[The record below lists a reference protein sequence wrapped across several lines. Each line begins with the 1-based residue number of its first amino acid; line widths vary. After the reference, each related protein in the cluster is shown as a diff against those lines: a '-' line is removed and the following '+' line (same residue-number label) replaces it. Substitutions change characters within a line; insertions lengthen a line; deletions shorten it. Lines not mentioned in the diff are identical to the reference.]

1 MQPANGCTQ
10 NHLLQPHAATHA
22 CQWPPQGTF
31 EIFDIWL
38 RSWRHDSNPGGRHGP
53 HGLEAC
59 LALCV
64 GPQWPELANTC
75 LGLLPACVGTV
86 PCTWLH
92 TANLFWHVNTFWR
105 PLGHFPV
112 TTGILAVFCHLWA
125 AGMPTQLLGA
135 PQGWV
140 ALKTGCICHAP
151 NQNGHSKPN
160 GARHGMGAK
169 TPFSFKKSVVVLSRL
184 PQARI
189 GPLNGHWA

>member
-1 MQPANGCTQ
+1 MFGPLC
-10 NHLLQPHAATHA
+10 
-22 CQWPPQGTF
+22 WPPVA
-31 EIFDIWL
+31 
-38 RSWRHDSNPGGRHGP
+38 R
-53 HGLEAC
+53 
-59 LALCV
+59 V
-64 GPQWPELANTC
+64 GKHM
-75 LGLLPACVGTV
+75 LGAVASMCHCVGTV

-92 TANLFWHVNTFWR
+92 TANLFWHVDTFWR

-112 TTGILAVFCHLWA
+112 TIGILAVFCHLWA

-169 TPFSFKKSVVVLSRL
+169 TPFSFKKGVEILSQYQSATCIFKNCKISTYRNASVAENWNHCEEISGKRKTSTSEK
-184 PQARI
+184 RM
-189 GPLNGHWA
+189 

>member
-1 MQPANGCTQ
+1 MNEPKIVCH
-10 NHLLQPHAATHA
+10 NHMQPHACAGCHPKALLKFSTFDSESASCA
-22 CQWPPQGTF
+22 CLK
-31 EIFDIWL
+31 ISRL
-38 RSWRHDSNPGGRHGP
+38 HGP

-169 TPFSFKKSVVVLSRL
+169 TPFSFKKGVEILTLIALV
-184 PQARI
+184 
-189 GPLNGHWA
+189 N

>member
-1 MQPANGCTQ
+1 M
-10 NHLLQPHAATHA
+10 HV
-22 CQWPPQGTF
+22 WPFG
-31 EIFDIWL
+31 
-38 RSWRHDSNPGGRHGP
+38 
-53 HGLEAC
+53 
-59 LALCV
+59 LCV
-64 GPQWPELANTC
+64 GPQQWPELANTC

-92 TANLFWHVNTFWR
+92 TASLFWHVNTFWR

-112 TTGILAVFCHLWA
+112 TTGVLAVFCHLWA

-169 TPFSFKKSVVVLSRL
+169 TPFSFEKGVEILSPEGLTVRGPRKL
-184 PQARI
+184 PTRQRA
-189 GPLNGHWA
+189 GAKCGAKGMQCY

>member
-1 MQPANGCTQ
+1 MNAPKTICCSCTQ
-10 NHLLQPHAATHA
+10 PPTCASGHPKALLKFS
-22 CQWPPQGTF
+22 TF
-31 EIFDIWL
+31 ASE
-38 RSWRHDSNPGGRHGP
+38 SDSCASKSDDRHGP

-125 AGMPTQLLGA
+125 AGMPIQLRGG

-140 ALKTGCICHAP
+140 ALKIGCICHAP
-151 NQNGHSKPN
+151 S
-160 GARHGMGAK
+160 
-169 TPFSFKKSVVVLSRL
+169 
-184 PQARI
+184 
-189 GPLNGHWA
+189 

>member
-1 MQPANGCTQ
+1 MAPTLISMGGGHHNAGCHPKALLKFLIFGPNPDRTPRIPA
-10 NHLLQPHAATHA
+10 AAM
-22 CQWPPQGTF
+22 
-31 EIFDIWL
+31 
-38 RSWRHDSNPGGRHGP
+38 GP
-53 HGLEAC
+53 MGLHHEAC
-59 LALCV
+59 LAICV

-112 TTGILAVFCHLWA
+112 TTGILAVFRHLWA

-169 TPFSFKKSVVVLSRL
+169 TPFSFK
-184 PQARI
+184 
-189 GPLNGHWA
+189 NGC